1 MRTYINTII
10 YSYIMVKAKPS
21 SFCTI
26 CTASCSFECVGL
38 LLSLSIFHPN
48 ATIYIICDS
57 KTKTDIGE
65 MTPKPRLNIVFLVEL
80 DKYSDMGRREMLQ
93 CNCWLEFQMTKARV
107 IEFALQTERDTLLL
121 DSDIIITGEI
131 CDIDDTKDLGVSPQ
145 FIRQEFI
152 DKTGYY
158 NGGML
163 WTKNKDVPADWIK
176 FAETSRYFDQAAIE
190 DLVAKY
196 SHFEFDETYNIQCWR
211 LTLSNEPAEEIANN
225 FSANSETGL
234 VYYKCHPIK
243 FIHTHFNDGR
253 FDDFNNIVIQ
263 NLIIAKNYKILTVIF
278 RVVNRMW
285 VLTVPKQPMVGW
297 GKHKNDSYRELPILM
312 KLKNKDVDVQYSET
326 TIHCWLTPNIL
337 MYDRP
342 TLEWLDAEVEN
353 ASLILMGNGDVKDK
367 IKIKIGEINAKPWI
381 FWPRK
386 PMLLEKILKR
396 NGILLYEDRTVES
409 IFIGNYENPTQ
420 EKFRNDG
427 NRWKDVIEEY
437 HCTKGSEHKFTH
449 EEYLMKLR
457 TAKYGL
463 CLRGYGSKCHR
474 EVELMAFGTVPIV
487 ADGVTTDSYMEPLVE
502 NKHFLRVSG
511 PDDVRK
517 KIGEISEEK
526 WCEMSEACYEWY
538 QRNVYSTNCWN
549 NMVSHILYD

>member
-1 MRTYINTII
+1 
-10 YSYIMVKAKPS
+10 
-21 SFCTI
+21 
-26 CTASCSFECVGL
+26 
-38 LLSLSIFHPN
+38 
-48 ATIYIICDS
+48 
-57 KTKTDIGE
+57 
-65 MTPKPRLNIVFLVEL
+65 MTPKPRLNVVFLVEL
-80 DKYSDMGRREMLQ
+80 DKYSGMGRREMLE
-93 CNCWLEFQMTKARV
+93 CGCWTEFQMMKARV
-107 IEFALQTERDTLLL
+107 IEFALHTERDTLLL

-131 CDIDDTKDLGVSPQ
+131 CNIDDTKDLGVSPQ

-163 WTKNKDVPADWIK
+163 WTKNKDLPADWIK

-190 DLVAKY
+190 DLVSKY
-196 SHFEFDETYNIQCWR
+196 SHFEFDETYNVQCWR
-211 LTLSNEPAEEIANN
+211 LTLSNEPADEIANH
-225 FSANSETGL
+225 FSAKSKTGL
-234 VYYKCHPIK
+234 IYYKQLPIK

-253 FDDFNNIVIQ
+253 FDDFNNIIIH
-263 NLIIAKNYKILTVIF
+263 NLIIAKNYKILAIIF
-278 RVVNRMW
+278 RVHNRKW

-312 KLKNKDVDVQYSET
+312 KLKNKDVDVQYSEK
-326 TIHCWLTPNIL
+326 TIHCWLDPNIL

-342 TLEWLDAEVEN
+342 TLEWLDAEVQN

-367 IKIKIGEINAKPWI
+367 IKIKIEGINTKPWI

-420 EKFRNDG
+420 EKYRNNG
-427 NRWKDVIEEY
+427 TIRWADAIEEY

-487 ADGVTTDSYMEPLVE
+487 TDGVTTDSYMEPLVE

-517 KIGEISEEK
+517 KIDEISQEK
-526 WCEMSEACYEWY
+526 WCEMSDECYEWY
-538 QRNVYSTNCWN
+538 QRNVYSVNCWN
-549 NMVSHILYD
+549 NMISHVLYD